1 MPMTELA
8 LTVSD
13 SERAAGRLRPE
24 QHRRAALLLHTAGCV
39 VLRDLLPLD
48 QVDKINAAFGRI
60 LEDCFNSKRG
70 DAWYQVSEREHAVFW
85 ERAARWRIFPKL
97 RPPFDDERLLA
108 NPLIMSVLEEMLG
121 NDLNCKF
128 VSSDTCLPG
137 SNLQP
142 PHRELSAGGATTP
155 CAYFVNVPLTL
166 CGLENG
172 PIEVWPTG
180 THLWQADV
188 FDRYRLADDIQDDEN
203 QGMEEFASFFP
214 SRKLVL
220 EPGSILIRNPG
231 MLHRGTPNLS
241 EIPRTMLTICYL
253 RRGHS
258 HEYGDTRFNFDEAL
272 YERLS
277 PAVKRVFAGTTVEQ
291 ASPEPHTPSLPSR
304 RWPWHRLR

>member
-1 MPMTELA
+1 MTELA
-8 LTVSD
+8 LTVSG
-13 SERAAGRLRPE
+13 SERAEGRLRPE
-24 QHRRAALLLHTAGCV
+24 QHRRAALLLHAAGCV

-48 QVDKINAAFGRI
+48 EVEKINTAFGQI

-70 DAWYQVSEREHAVFW
+70 DAWYQVSEREQAVFW

-97 RPPFDDERLLA
+97 RPPFDNETLLA
-108 NPLIMSVLEEMLG
+108 NPLIMSVLEDLLG
-121 NDLNCKF
+121 SGFYCKF
-128 VSSDTCLPG
+128 VSSDTCLSG

-203 QGMEEFASFFP
+203 QDMEEFASFFP

-258 HEYGDTRFNFDEAL
+258 HEYGDTRFNFDGAL

-277 PAVKRVFAGTTVEQ
+277 PAVKRVFAGTTAEQ
-291 ASPEPHTPSLPSR
+291 ASSEPRTPSLPSR
-304 RWPWHRLR
+304 RWPWHRRL

>member
-1 MPMTELA
+1 MTELA

-24 QHRRAALLLHTAGCV
+24 RHRRAELLLHTAGCV

-48 QVDKINAAFGRI
+48 EVEKINTAFGRI
-60 LEDCFNSKRG
+60 LEDCVNSKRG
-70 DAWYQVSEREHAVFW
+70 DSWYQVSELKQAVFW

-97 RPPFDDERLLA
+97 CPPFDGETLLA

-121 NDLNCKF
+121 SDFYCKF

-142 PHRELSAGGATTP
+142 PHRELSAGGTTTP
-155 CAYFVNVPLTL
+155 CAYFINVPLTL

-188 FDRYRLADDIQDDEN
+188 LDRYRLSDDVQDGEN

-220 EPGSILIRNPG
+220 APGSILIRNPG

-241 EIPRTMLTICYL
+241 EIPRTMLTICYV

-258 HEYGDTRFNFDEAL
+258 HDYGDTRFNFDEAL

-277 PAVKRVFAGTTVEQ
+277 PAVKRVFAATTVEQ
-291 ASPEPHTPSLPSR
+291 ASPKPHTPSLPSR
-304 RWPWHRLR
+304 RWPWHRRL